1 MKHLGKIVVVA
12 AIAALSLS
20 CASALAKGD
29 SGKTGKLIPSAQL
42 DSEETSKRG
51 GKDGAKKPELTEEE
65 KAERA
70 EKAKEKLAEKL
81 EEGKIT
87 QEEYDAELEKIESG
101 NFGHGRK
108 GGRDG
113 AKKPEL
119 TEEEKAERAEKAKE
133 KLAEKLE
140 EGKITQEEYDAELE
154 KIESGDFE
162 HDRKGGKGH
171 SKPQSKTENA
181 AATE

>member
-12 AIAALSLS
+12 AIVALSLS

-29 SGKTGKLIPSAQL
+29 SGKTGKLIPSVRL
-42 DSEETSKRG
+42 DSEETSKR
-51 GKDGAKKPELTEEE
+51 
-65 KAERA
+65 
-70 EKAKEKLAEKL
+70 
-81 EEGKIT
+81 
-87 QEEYDAELEKIESG
+87 
-101 NFGHGRK
+101 

-119 TEEEKAERAEKAKE
+119 TEEEKAERAEKTKE

-162 HDRKGGKGH
+162 HGRKGGKDH

>member
-101 NFGHGRK
+101 
-108 GGRDG
+108 
-113 AKKPEL
+113 
-119 TEEEKAERAEKAKE
+119 
-133 KLAEKLE
+133 
-140 EGKITQEEYDAELE
+140 
-154 KIESGDFE
+154 DFE